1 MEFSKEIL
9 QKVVDIGSKGVSDA
23 FSKLSGE
30 KVEVTTSAAEL
41 ISYKSIGEGLLPT
54 EKASIV
60 SYAQLIDGVEG
71 ASILSIPREDTLILV
86 DLLNKKEVGTTGI
99 LMDFDRSAIKET
111 LNILSNSYLNA
122 LTKLADRNLVIGAP
136 YMMTA
141 KNITNVLKKIGNGD
155 EKALVFTTAL
165 KIASYKI
172 NAQLFLIFDQEFV
185 SLIKIDNNIN
195 IGLMDKMGV

>member
-1 MEFSKEIL
+1 MEFSKEVL

-41 ISYKSIGEGLLPT
+41 LSYKSIGEGLLPT

-122 LTKLADRNLVIGAP
+122 LTKIADRSLIIGAP

-141 KNITNVLKKIGNGD
+141 KNVSNVIEKIGDGE
-155 EKALVFTTAL
+155 EKAIVFTTVL

-185 SLIKIDNNIN
+185 DLIKVN
-195 IGLMDKMGV
+195 K